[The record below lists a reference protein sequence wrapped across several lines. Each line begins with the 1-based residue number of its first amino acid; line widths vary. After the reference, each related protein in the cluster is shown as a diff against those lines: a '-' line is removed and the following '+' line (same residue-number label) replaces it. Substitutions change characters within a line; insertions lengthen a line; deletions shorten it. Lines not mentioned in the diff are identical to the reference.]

1 MAQYIYGKNVVLQTI
16 ERKKKIYDLIVAS
29 NQEAIIKDLKKRN
42 IAFRIMDKKAM
53 DQKFKH
59 EKHQG
64 IVAQIDD
71 YKTYDIRDVLKQIP
85 SHKQGLFL
93 LLDGIEDP
101 HNLGAILRSA
111 DATGVDAVII
121 GKNRSVSLNAT
132 VAKVSTGAVDTVK
145 VCEVTNL
152 SQTIEL
158 LKKTGYW
165 VVGTSVTDSLDYR
178 KMDANVPL
186 VLVIGN
192 EGSGI
197 SKLVAKNCDYMV
209 HIPML
214 GSVESLNASVSCAV
228 LLYGVLNSRQPV

>member
-1 MAQYIYGKNVVLQTI
+1 MAQYIYGKNVVLQAI

-29 NQEAIIKDLKKRN
+29 NQDMLIKDLKKRN
-42 IAFRIMDKKAM
+42 IPFRVMDKNQMDKK
-53 DQKFKH
+53 FKY

-64 IVAQIDD
+64 IIAQIDD
-71 YKTYDIRDVLKQIP
+71 YKTYDIQEVLNSIP
-85 SHKQGLFL
+85 KERQGLFV

-111 DATGVDAVII
+111 DATGVDGVII

-132 VAKVSTGAVDTVK
+132 VAKVSTGAIDNVK

-152 SQTIEL
+152 SQTIEQ
-158 LKKTGYW
+158 LKKVGYW
-165 VVGTSVTDSLDYR
+165 VVGTSVVDSLDYR
-178 KMDANVPL
+178 KIDASVPL

-197 SKLVAKNCDYMV
+197 SRLVAKKCDYMV

-214 GSVESLNASVSCAV
+214 GTVESLNASVSCAV
-228 LLYGVLNSRQPV
+228 LLYGVLNSRLPI